1 MDCSRPSDKFVSI
14 MIQPY
19 NIGEKSPHYLVS
31 LPSIST
37 RKLNIGKSP
46 TFIPPSALDQ
56 TKVQVDPATGPGT
69 GVVTKVLVRL
79 IDSKYS
85 YEVRDTDIENLTAIT
100 ARNSFIVI
108 LLLNFGKNT

>member
-1 MDCSRPSDKFVSI
+1 MDCSRPSDKFVSL
-14 MIQPY
+14 MIPPY

-46 TFIPPSALDQ
+46 TFIPPSTLDQ
-56 TKVQVDPATGPGT
+56 TKVQVERGPGT

-100 ARNSFIVI
+100 ARNSLIVI